1 MNYMKEKNRF
11 YMEDDNGFEI
21 GEVTFSSAGDSLLII
36 DHTFVSEAYR
46 GKGIAAKLVKLVVDK
61 AKKEN
66 KKIVPLCAFAKAEFL
81 RKPEYQEVEA
91 GRH

>member
-1 MNYMKEKNRF
+1 MNYKEEKNRF
-11 YMEDDNGFEI
+11 YIEDANGTEI

-46 GKGIAAKLVKLVVDK
+46 GKGIASQLVKLVVDK
-61 AKKEN
+61 ALQEE
-66 KKIVPLCAFAKAEFL
+66 KKIVPLCPFAKAEFL